1 MKAALLFAGSGPL
14 VVLTSHASFNDPTL
28 LEKHG
33 AKGIDKFIAYEIPLD
48 LAQER
53 YGNHFQVVLRHL
65 HEADDLRVLDF
76 NGQRA
81 FGLFHLSELGS
92 PIFVENGRAGEAG

>member
-1 MKAALLFAGSGPL
+1 MATTSRSCFAIC
-14 VVLTSHASFNDPTL
+14 A
-28 LEKHG
+28 
-33 AKGIDKFIAYEIPLD
+33 
-48 LAQER
+48 
-53 YGNHFQVVLRHL
+53 
-65 HEADDLRVLDF
+65 EADDLRVLDF